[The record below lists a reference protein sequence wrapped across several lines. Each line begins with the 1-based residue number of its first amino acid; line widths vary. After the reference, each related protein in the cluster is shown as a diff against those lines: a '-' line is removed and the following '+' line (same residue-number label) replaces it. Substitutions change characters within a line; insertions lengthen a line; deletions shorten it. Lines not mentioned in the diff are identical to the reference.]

1 MYMTDWPAFDCS
13 KREQNGADV
22 LAHLPVEVAREL
34 TALQSPILYPAGS
47 VIFAENAANKG
58 VYLILEGEVKLS
70 VNSPDGRRLSL
81 QVMRRGELIG
91 LSSTLTGCPHD
102 FTAEALFTT
111 RLAHIGRKDFL
122 NFVSRH
128 PHLHQRLMIEL
139 CRQYSLVCDQVRT
152 LGLAA
157 SAPERLARLLLD
169 WSEKGHRTELGTT
182 IHFAMTHEEIG
193 EFIGASRET
202 VTRTLATFKG
212 QGVVSLRG
220 STLTI
225 LDRVALT
232 RFLGNLRTASAA

>member
-1 MYMTDWPAFDCS
+1 MFSINQPKLDG
-13 KREQNGADV
+13 RNRGQHGADV
-22 LAHLPVEVAREL
+22 LANLPAEVRREL
-34 TALQSPILYPAGS
+34 CSLESPILYPAGA
-47 VIFAENAANKG
+47 VIFAENAENKG
-58 VYLILEGEVKLS
+58 VYRVLEGEVKIS

-81 QVMRRGELIG
+81 HIARRGELIG
-91 LSSTLTGCPHD
+91 LSAALTGCPHD

-122 NFVSRH
+122 NFVTRH
-128 PHLHQRLMIEL
+128 PHMHQRLLMEL
-139 CRQYSLVCDQVRT
+139 CRQYGIACDQLRT

-169 WSEKGHRTELGTT
+169 WSEHGHKTELGTT

-225 LDRVALT
+225 LDKVALT
-232 RFLGNLRTASAA
+232 GFLGNLRTVSAA